1 LLHACD
7 AFPLRIFV
15 IDNSGSMGTPDGHR
29 LVHDSTGRAKML
41 PCSRWEELLD
51 ALSWHAKVAAGLGA
65 PTEFRLLN
73 PTQYGEKLLR
83 FGFSNDEETQSFTRR
98 LGDPRGQTPLCAEIQ
113 QVVRQ
118 IEELAPALRAAG
130 QRVVLHIASDGEA
143 SDGRISEQMAPLRN
157 LPVWVV
163 VRLCTDSDEVVSY
176 WNNVDEELELE
187 MDVLD
192 DLAGE
197 AKEVYEQNPWMC
209 YATPMHRLREWGSPQ
224 KVLDLMDER
233 PLNGSEICKMAGLIY
248 GPGPADDLPNP
259 DIDFKAFE
267 AALIALMQ
275 QYEEVYCPVRNKIK
289 PWFSVNKLRR
299 KYGRFGGCAVQ

>member
-1 LLHACD
+1 
-7 AFPLRIFV
+7 
-15 IDNSGSMGTPDGHR
+15 
-29 LVHDSTGRAKML
+29 ML
-41 PCSRWEELLD
+41 ACSRWDELSDSL
-51 ALSWHAKVAAGLGA
+51 LWHAGVATGLGA

-73 PTQYGEKLLR
+73 PTMHGEKLFR
-83 FGFSNDEETQSFTRR
+83 FGFSDDEQPNRFVKA
-98 LGDPRGQTPLCAEIQ
+98 LGDPRGQTPLCAEIE
-113 QVVRQ
+113 QVVQQ
-118 IEELAPALRAAG
+118 IRSMAPALRAAG

-143 SDGRISEQMAPLRN
+143 SDGRISDQMAPLRD

-163 VRLCTDSDEVVSY
+163 VRLCTDSDDVVSY

-197 AKEVYEQNPWMC
+197 AKEVYEHNPWMT

-233 PLNGSEICKMAGLIY
+233 QLNGSEICKMAALIF

-259 DIDFKAFE
+259 DLDFVAFE
-267 AALIALMQ
+267 KALTTLMQ
-275 QYEEVYCPVRNKIK
+275 QHEEVYCPVRSKHK

-299 KYGRFGGCAVQ
+299 KYGFARGCAVQ